1 MCDFVLMI
9 GFIINFPP
17 NSIWMKTINK
27 VIVVLFLFMSYT
39 SFGQTDSI
47 VKKDTLVW
55 YTDLMKASELSI
67 SSNRP
72 VFAFFTGSDWCGWCK
87 KLQKDVFSKPEFIV
101 WANKNVILLELDFP
115 RNTKLSPELAKQNSD
130 LQQAFQVRGYPTI
143 WLFFMNK
150 NLETNQLQIEALGS
164 LGYPQGFETGK
175 EEVKF
180 LADAN
185 LILAN
190 KKKAE

>member
-9 GFIINFPP
+9 GFIINFPT

-55 YTDLMKASELSI
+55 YTDLMKASEFSI